1 MNLVRSLLAVTTL
14 AIASL
19 GAPLLAQAA
28 DPAPLRLV
36 VGFAPGGGT
45 DGAARLLADK
55 LASELGQGVMVEN
68 RPGAGGTIGAQSV
81 MRAAADGQTLFFGTG
96 AEMLINPITR
106 KTPPYDVLKD
116 FVPVVDVG
124 GVSFV
129 LVVPASSPLASLRSL
144 VDKARASPGQLTFA
158 SFGVGSTN
166 HLLGELFLSAAGAKA
181 THVPYQGSAPA
192 MTALLG
198 GQVDFAF
205 ETVAVALP
213 HVRSGKLVALATPSP
228 RRLRDMAEVPT
239 LEESGF
245 AGLVAEGWMGV
256 FAPLGMPPAAVQRIN
271 VAVNRVLQRSDIAS
285 ALNDRGVRPA
295 GGTPDE
301 FRNWLAQESQ
311 RWRRVVRDAN
321 IELQ

>member
-1 MNLVRSLLAVTTL
+1 MTTRRSLLAAALIV
-14 AIASL
+14 AA
-19 GAPLLAQAA
+19 GGVQAA
-28 DPAPLRLV
+28 ENAPLRLV

-55 LASELGQGVMVEN
+55 LGQELGQTVVVEN
-68 RPGAGGTIGAQSV
+68 RAGAGGTIGAQSV

-96 AEMLINPITR
+96 AELLINPLTR

-116 FVPVVDVG
+116 FVPVAEVG

-129 LVVPASSPLASLRSL
+129 LVVPAASAVSTLKAL
-144 VDKARASPGQLTFA
+144 VDKGRASPGRLTFA

-166 HLLGELFLSAAGAKA
+166 HLVAELFLSAAGLTA

-213 HVRSGKLVALATPSP
+213 QIRAGKLRALATPSP
-228 RRLRDMAEVPT
+228 QRLRDQPELPT
-239 LEESGF
+239 LQESGF
-245 AGLVAEGWMGV
+245 AALVAEGWMGV
-256 FAPLGMPPAAVQRIN
+256 FAPAGTPQAVVTRIN
-271 VAVNRVLQRSDIAS
+271 VALNRVLQRADVAA
-285 ALNDRGVRPA
+285 ALLDRGVRPGA
-295 GGTPDE
+295 GSPED
-301 FRNWLAQESQ
+301 FQKKLAQEAQ
-311 RWRRVVRDAN
+311 RWRRVIGDAKL
-321 IELQ
+321 ELQ

>member
-1 MNLVRSLLAVTTL
+1 MKLVRSVLAACTL
-14 AIASL
+14 AL
-19 GAPLLAQAA
+19 APLLALAA

-45 DGAARLLADK
+45 DGAARLVADK
-55 LASELGQGVMVEN
+55 LASELGQGVIVEN
-68 RPGAGGTIGAQSV
+68 RAGAGGTIGALSV
-81 MRAAADGQTLFFGTG
+81 MRAPADGQTVFFGTG

-129 LVVPASSPLASLRSL
+129 LIVPAESPVASLRSL
-144 VDKARASPGQLTFA
+144 VDKARAAPGQLNFA

-166 HLLGELFLSAAGAKA
+166 HLLGELFLSAGGAMA

-205 ETVAVALP
+205 ETLAVALP
-213 HVRSGKLVALATPSP
+213 HIRSGKLRALATPSP
-228 RRLRDMAEVPT
+228 QRLRDLADVPT

-245 AGLVAEGWMGV
+245 PGLAVEGWMGV
-256 FAPLGMPPAAVQRIN
+256 FAPPSTPAAAVQRIN
-271 VAVNRVLQRSDIAS
+271 AAMNRVLQRSDIA
-285 ALNDRGVRPA
+285 AAFIDRGVRTA

-301 FRNWLAQESQ
+301 FRHRLAQESQ
-311 RWRRVVRDAN
+311 RWRRVVRDAH